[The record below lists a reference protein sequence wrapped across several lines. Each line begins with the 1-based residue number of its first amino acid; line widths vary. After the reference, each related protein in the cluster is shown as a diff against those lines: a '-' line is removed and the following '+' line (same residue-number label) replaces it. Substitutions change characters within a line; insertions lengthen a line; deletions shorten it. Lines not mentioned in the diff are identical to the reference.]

1 MSSVVASI
9 SVPPARATRA
19 VIAALYMNN
28 NNNQSATKCHADGQW
43 SELKGE
49 AAANEVVLVPDMQ
62 TSPLCNLYT
71 ITASESVIPAQ
82 RVSQ

>member
-28 NNNQSATKCHADGQW
+28 NNNQSATKCHAEGQW
-43 SELKGE
+43 SESAGE
-49 AAANEVVLVPDMQ
+49 AAASEVVLVPAMQ
-62 TSPLCNLYT
+62 KSPLCSLDT
-71 ITASESVIPAQ
+71 STVSE
-82 RVSQ
+82 